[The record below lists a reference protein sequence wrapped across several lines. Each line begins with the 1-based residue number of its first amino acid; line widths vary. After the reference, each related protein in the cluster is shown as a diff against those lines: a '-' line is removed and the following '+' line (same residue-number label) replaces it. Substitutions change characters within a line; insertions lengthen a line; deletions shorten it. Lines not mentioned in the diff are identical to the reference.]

1 MNTLDTANPTEVAE
15 YLDQHQK
22 KELLRFVS
30 VGSVDDGKS
39 TLIGRLL
46 YDTQGIY
53 EDQLSAVKRASRQGG
68 AEIDFSLFTDGLKA
82 EREQG
87 ITIDVAYR
95 YFSTAK
101 RKFIIADTPGHVQ
114 YTRNMATGAST
125 ANVAIILIDARL
137 GVLQQSR
144 RHAYIASL
152 LGIPHLL
159 VAVNKMDL
167 KGFDQ
172 QVFDDIVKVF
182 DTFAKPLGFKDVTFI
197 PISALGGDNIAS
209 KSERT
214 PWWKGGTL
222 LEFLETVPIA
232 SDRNLENFRYPVQ
245 YVLRPDLNYRGFAG
259 EVVSGSVK
267 KGDPVMVLPSRKQTR
282 VIGIDTFDGELE
294 TARAPMAVTLRLADE
309 IDISR
314 GDMLVHPNDL
324 PRVTRAFDAMLVWL
338 NERPLD
344 TEKSYLLK
352 HTTQLVRAQV
362 QSVAFTVDLETLGET
377 PAKTLGLNDIGKVRI
392 EARRALY
399 VDPYTKNRGT
409 GSFILID
416 SLSNNTVAAGMIL
429 PGVDAATASDNH
441 SGSQVSSGERL
452 ERLGQIGACVILQGA
467 AGLATEVAF
476 ALERVLFDT
485 GHVSVVR
492 DLAKDGLGVTH
503 ASTVIAAGMQA
514 GLIEIAIAPS
524 GTELK
529 AKLSSNLDGRQLV
542 LVNLTSEDAKDSV
555 GADLQLR
562 VQGDAAERA
571 ASQVCDLLQSRGLF
585 ATA

>member
-1 MNTLDTANPTEVAE
+1 MKALDTASPSEVAA

-167 KGFDQ
+167 KGFDEQ
-172 QVFDDIVKVF
+172 VFKDIVQVFDA
-182 DTFAKPLGFKDVTFI
+182 FAKPLGFKDVTFI

-209 KSERT
+209 RSERT

-232 SDRNLENFRYPVQ
+232 NDRNLENFRFPVQ
-245 YVLRPDLNYRGFAG
+245 YVLRPDLHYRGFAG

-267 KGDPVMVLPSRKQTR
+267 KGDTVMVLPSRKQTR
-282 VIGIDTFDGELE
+282 IVGIDTFDGELE
-294 TARAPMAVTLRLADE
+294 TARAPMAVSLRLAEE

-324 PRVTRAFDAMLVWL
+324 PKATRAFDAMLVWL
-338 NERPLD
+338 SERPLD

-352 HTTQLVRAQV
+352 HTTQMVRAQV
-362 QSVAFTVDLETLGET
+362 QSVAFTVDLENLGEI
-377 PAKTLGLNDIGKVRI
+377 PATTMGLNDIGKVRI

-416 SLSNNTVAAGMIL
+416 SLTNNTVAAGMIL
-429 PGVDAATASDNH
+429 PGLDGIAAVGVQG
-441 SGSQVSSGERL
+441 GSQVSTGERR
-452 ERLGQIGACVILQGA
+452 ERLGQVGACVVFPADNPVASEL
-467 AGLATEVAF
+467 AF

-485 GHVSVVR
+485 GHLSVVR
-492 DLAKDGLGVTH
+492 DLGKDGLNAAQAG
-503 ASTVIAAGMQA
+503 TVISAGVQA
-514 GLIEIAIAPS
+514 GLIEIAIAPDPS
-524 GTELK
+524 ELK
-529 AKLSSNLDGRQLV
+529 RHLATRIDDKQLLWV
-542 LVNLTSEDAKDSV
+542 DAE
-555 GADLQLR
+555 QLR
-562 VQGDAAERA
+562 VDDASVEHA
-571 ASQVCDLLQSRGLF
+571 ASLVCDMLRDRGLF
-585 ATA
+585 SNN

>member
-1 MNTLDTANPTEVAE
+1 MTTAIDPKDVDA
-15 YLDQHQK
+15 YLEQHQK

-53 EDQLSAVKRASRQGG
+53 EDQLSAVKRASKQGG

-95 YFSTAK
+95 YFSTDK

-172 QVFDDIVKVF
+172 QVFRDIVNVF
-182 DTFAKPLGFKDVTFI
+182 DAFAKPLGFKDVTFI

-209 KSERT
+209 KSSRT
-214 PWWKGGTL
+214 PWWEGGTL

-232 SDRNLENFRYPVQ
+232 NDRNLENFRFPVQ

-259 EVVSGSVK
+259 EVVAGSVN
-267 KGDPVMVLPSRKQTR
+267 KGDAVMVLPSRKQTR
-282 VIGIDTFDGELE
+282 IVGIDTFDGELQ
-294 TARAPMAVTLRLADE
+294 TASAPMAVSLRLAEE

-314 GDMLVHPNDL
+314 GDMLVHPNDV
-324 PRVTRAFDAMLVWL
+324 PKAVRGFEAMLVWL
-338 NERPLD
+338 NEKPLD

-352 HTTQLVRAQV
+352 HTTQMVRAQV
-362 QSVAFTVDLETLGET
+362 KSVAFTVDLENLGEL
-377 PAKTLGLNDIGKVRI
+377 PAQTMNLNDIGKVHI

-399 VDPYTKNRGT
+399 VDPYSKNRGT

-429 PGVDAATASDNH
+429 PGLEGTGASSDKG
-441 SGSQVSSGERL
+441 GSQVSAGERR
-452 ERLGQIGACVILQGA
+452 ERLGQIGACVIVQGDTA
-467 AGLATEVAF
+467 LATDMAF

-485 GHVSVVR
+485 GHLSVVR
-492 DLAKDGLGVTH
+492 DLNKDGLNAGQ
-503 ASTVIAAGMQA
+503 AGAVIAAGVQA
-514 GLIEIAIAPS
+514 GLIEIVVTNDVS
-524 GTELK
+524 GLK
-529 AKLSSNLDGRQLV
+529 AKLPQLGKQLV
-542 LVNLTSEDAKDSV
+542 VASLAQAAD
-555 GADLQLR
+555 ADLQLR
-562 VQGDAAERA
+562 VDGDSAERA

-585 ATA
+585 VTT